1 MATNKLFMKFA
12 SIGVPTLMLGSGGY
26 FWNKKR
32 NEYLSDPVLN
42 RALKHLKKDRRV
54 SDFCGDNIE
63 PGWIITRNK
72 RPGENWVKYEMTIKG
87 ASGKLQAKV
96 IGDYLTHQDFTVLEL
111 ERQKHT
117 GEDIDYVPVD
127 FDAYSI
133 VDQNKK
139 TEKGP
144 LSNDERIYRISSLT
158 AAVDDETKILVLPLP
173 ESKRSVKIADTK
185 YTQNTIEKLL

>member
-32 NEYLSDPVLN
+32 NE
-42 RALKHLKKDRRV
+42 
-54 SDFCGDNIE
+54 NIE

-96 IGDYLTHQDFTVLEL
+96 IGDYLTHQDLTVLEL

-173 ESKRSVKIADTK
+173 ESKRSVKIADT
-185 YTQNTIEKLL
+185 